1 MFIAVTQVAGYTDLI
16 LGYTVHGIQIINDE
30 LNYVIRDS
38 HGILKFI
45 SVDDMDEKH
54 YQAMADFYVL
64 TLQKAPDALYTIIT
78 KEIKERGGN
87 LE

>member
-1 MFIAVTQVAGYTDLI
+1 MFPWTI
-16 LGYTVHGIQIINDE
+16 HGIQIINDE
-30 LNYVIRDS
+30 LNYCIRDS

-45 SVDDMDEKH
+45 SVDDMDENH

-64 TLQKAPDALYTIIT
+64 TLQKTPDAPYIIIA